1 MRFTFLSIIILLS
14 FTSITHGVG
23 TARLHGAS
31 KSGRT
36 VFDVELEDYDAL
48 NQAKLRIDN
57 DSIVFS
63 PDDRC
68 VVTFDPDIKVF
79 TINIESEANGNFDT
93 VRYAQLWAI
102 PASFE
107 RVSSAGTEFTDIY
120 KFNAKMKARDP
131 RANKEFETPLILL
144 SCTLTYTG
152 P

>member
-1 MRFTFLSIIILLS
+1 MRFIFLSIIILLS
-14 FTSITHGVG
+14 LSFTHGVG
-23 TARLHGAS
+23 TARLHGVS
-31 KSGRT
+31 PSGRT
-36 VFDVELEDYDAL
+36 IFDVELEDYDEL

-63 PDDRC
+63 PDDKC
-68 VVTFDPDIKVF
+68 VVTFDPDVKVF

-102 PASFE
+102 PASFQQL
-107 RVSSAGTEFTDIY
+107 SSAGTEFNDIY